1 MRYNLAEVMTRLIAS
16 AFATHVLLAN
26 FCMMPM
32 AMAAEMPMR
41 DMHTMEDVM
50 TPMEPMSHADCPDC
64 PHHQKQ
70 QEPAQQSSSCAG
82 HCLAQAYQSITGIV
96 FQGGQEVAVVPSLRN
111 AFVEDNHNQEEKVP
125 VAASPPPTMPTDTI
139 VLSL

>member
-1 MRYNLAEVMTRLIAS
+1 
-16 AFATHVLLAN
+16 
-26 FCMMPM
+26 M

-82 HCLAQAYQSITGIV
+82 HCLAQAHQSTTGIV
-96 FQGGQEVAVVPSLRN
+96 FHGVQEVAVVPALQN
-111 AFVEDNHNQEEKVP
+111 AFIEESHDQEEKVP

-139 VLSL
+139 VLRL